1 MNAILL
7 LKDRDVAQLG
17 SAPVLG
23 TGGRRFKSC
32 HPEISKY
39 GITPLVQLVER
50 RFPKPDVVSSS
61 LTGRGMNK
69 VIQE

>member
-1 MNAILL
+1 MNDILL

-32 HPEISKY
+32 HPD
-39 GITPLVQLVER
+39 TTLLVQLVER
-50 RFPKPDVVSSS
+50 RFPKPNAVGSSP
-61 LTGRGMNK
+61 TGRATEVDLCYLLYN
-69 VIQE
+69 